1 MFTSALLHVTDTQAT
16 TKGIIK
22 EKEPQMVAFLVL
34 MLHSITIWCWYAA
47 PILHG
52 EQITFLHMLTLHR
65 WDVHGP
71 CSTWRQA
78 QDNWSRAPI
87 RVWGP
92 DYYPLTGR
100 NPGLSLACL
109 LDITPWEDIYL
120 SWGYVM
126 TPFVGNAVLR
136 RKPQSTF
143 CVSVRLW
150 PHSGIHIWVPSF
162 WTWRIL
168 VY

>member
-1 MFTSALLHVTDTQAT
+1 
-16 TKGIIK
+16 
-22 EKEPQMVAFLVL
+22 
-34 MLHSITIWCWYAA
+34 MLIFSEQCAA

-87 RVWGP
+87 RVWRP
-92 DYYPLTGR
+92 DYYPLTGC

-109 LDITPWEDIYL
+109 LDITPWEDIYI
-120 SWGYVM
+120 SWGYII
-126 TPFVGNAVLR
+126 TPFVGNVVLR

-143 CVSVRLW
+143 CVSVSLTQVYI
-150 PHSGIHIWVPSF
+150 SGFLHFGPGGQWG
-162 WTWRIL
+162 TRYGGHL
-168 VY
+168 ELC